1 MIQVIIISSLAA
13 LLSIVIQVSP
23 MLKHKVILRRLY
35 ASAVLI
41 IPCFFSF
48 YGSHWSSYAAINSG
62 DVRST
67 IMYTA
72 IFSLL
77 VVLVN
82 IKAGKQ
88 SENTKMYPQIRT
100 PRWTLLLF
108 AMNGLSWIVYLTAYE
123 FLFRGYVFT
132 SLLQSTTVENA
143 FIISIVLYAL
153 AHLYKDEKEF
163 LLSIPFGFILCYI
176 TLVTENVWASI
187 IIHSALAI
195 SNDIFALRAN
205 PFFSISFLASKRL
218 RYEK

>member
-23 MLKHKVILRRLY
+23 ILKHKVILRRLY

-48 YGSHWSSYAAINSG
+48 YGSPWSSYAAINSG

-67 IMYTA
+67 IMYYRDFLPF
-72 IFSLL
+72 I
-77 VVLVN
+77 VLVN

-108 AMNGLSWIVYLTAYE
+108 AMNGIELDH
-123 FLFRGYVFT
+123 LFDGLRI
-132 SLLQSTTVENA
+132 
-143 FIISIVLYAL
+143 FISRIRVHFA
-153 AHLYKDEKEF
+153 
-163 LLSIPFGFILCYI
+163 PP
-176 TLVTENVWASI
+176 
-187 IIHSALAI
+187 IH
-195 SNDIFALRAN
+195 
-205 PFFSISFLASKRL
+205 
-218 RYEK
+218 YG